1 MVASVK
7 EHYDS
12 HLAPLYTWISGG
24 AEAPRQRFADFL
36 ITHHLLPSAPGAVA
50 LDLGAGSGFQ
60 SLPLAA
66 AGYTVTAIDLSQ
78 VLLAELTRDAAD
90 AGLAIRTV
98 VGDLRE
104 VTAHAAKTSPTL
116 IVCLGDTLTHLT
128 STDDVA
134 GFLRDAAAA
143 LAPGGH
149 LVLTFRDYTVART
162 GADRFIPVRSD
173 ENRIFTCF
181 LDYGPTHVTIHD
193 ILHIRQGAIWH
204 QTVSAYEKIRL
215 CADFVREQLLAVGL
229 KLILDDRTTGL
240 VTFIAQRALI
250 R

>member
-12 HLAPLYTWISGG
+12 HLAPHYTWISGG

-36 ITHHLLPSAPGAVA
+36 KTHHLLPSEPGAVA

-66 AGYTVTAIDLSQ
+66 AGYAVTAIDLSQ
-78 VLLAELTRDAAD
+78 VLLAELARDAAD
-90 AGLAIRTV
+90 AGLAICTV

-128 STDDVA
+128 STDEVA
-134 GFLRDAAAA
+134 TLLRDAASA

-149 LVLTFRDYTVART
+149 LVLAFRDYTEARI
-162 GADRFIPVRSD
+162 GADRFIPVRSED
-173 ENRIFTCF
+173 NRIFTCF
-181 LDYGPTHVTIHD
+181 IDYGPTHVTVHD
-193 ILHIRQGAIWH
+193 LVHSREGASWR
-204 QTVSAYEKIRL
+204 QTVSAYKKLRL
-215 CADFVREQLLAVGL
+215 SADFVREQIIGADLN
-229 KLILDDRTTGL
+229 LIRDDRTTGL
-240 VTFIAQRALI
+240 VTFIAQRALNI
-250 R
+250 